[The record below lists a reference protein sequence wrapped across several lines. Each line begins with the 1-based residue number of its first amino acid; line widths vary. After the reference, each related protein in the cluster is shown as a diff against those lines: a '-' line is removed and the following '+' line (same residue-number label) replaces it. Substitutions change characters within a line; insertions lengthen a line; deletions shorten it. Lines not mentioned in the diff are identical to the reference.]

1 MPEINLMA
9 ELDAM
14 DCWCGRDEDVCEEN
28 GGCRWSAAMST
39 AEACTATAELKLA
52 LLRTV
57 LLEGGQDDATA
68 RRRALAITGTG
79 QAHEASDEKGAGH
92 G

>member
-1 MPEINLMA
+1 MPENNLMA

-28 GGCRWSAAMST
+28 GGCRWATAMSE
-39 AEACTATAELKLA
+39 AEARTAVAELKLA
-52 LLRTV
+52 MVRAA
-57 LLEGGQDDATA
+57 LLEGGQDDTTV
-68 RRRALAITGTG
+68 RRRALAILAIHDAVT
-79 QAHEASDEKGAGH
+79 GH

>member
-1 MPEINLMA
+1 VPEINLMA

-39 AEACTATAELKLA
+39 AEACTAAAELKLA

-79 QAHEASDEKGAGH
+79 EGDRD
-92 G
+92 